1 MMMRRVGTG
10 VPVTPPETPRQ
21 PFGTACLRSLL
32 STSLARYAR
41 RLGPHTKLFGLD
53 ALLPRSLLPSRPT
66 GSGTPPL
73 RGGVWGHPRRGRAP
87 RSASP
92 LDGGPVSWRTP
103 CEPRCPDCVRGAG
116 LRPPNS
122 TGPWAGLFR
131 LGPKFEL
138 GSPQLLAE
146 GSSCQVWTTW
156 HPLRGPRQHRAR
168 CFDGCTW
175 PFWPAFAGA
184 SHSNAGGIETG

>member
-103 CEPRCPDCVRGAG
+103 CEPRCPDCVRGASPPK
-116 LRPPNS
+116 LDRPVG
-122 TGPWAGLFR
+122 GPI
-131 LGPKFEL
+131 
-138 GSPQLLAE
+138 S
-146 GSSCQVWTTW
+146 
-156 HPLRGPRQHRAR
+156 
-168 CFDGCTW
+168 
-175 PFWPAFAGA
+175 AGA
-184 SHSNAGGIETG
+184 EIRAWLPPAPRRGLVVPGLDDLAPTSRAPAASGAVLRWLYLAILASLRRGVPFQCRWH